1 MKSISK
7 TGDLTDPEKVKK
19 NERMVNEVMK
29 QGMHKKR
36 LSSGHS
42 PHVDAEQDLG
52 SGTIGGKKRDTK
64 RQQKDQIDYN

>member
-1 MKSISK
+1 
-7 TGDLTDPEKVKK
+7 
-19 NERMVNEVMK
+19 MVNEVMK